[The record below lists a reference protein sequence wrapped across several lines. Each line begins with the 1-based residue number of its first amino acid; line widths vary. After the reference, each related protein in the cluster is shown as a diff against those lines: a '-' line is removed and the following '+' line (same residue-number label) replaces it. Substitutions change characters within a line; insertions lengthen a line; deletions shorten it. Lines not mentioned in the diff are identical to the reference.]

1 MTRIIDQDQDQDQ
14 EQHMQSDRIGL
25 TEAQRV
31 LPFTG
36 LRRRL
41 K

>member
-1 MTRIIDQDQDQDQ
+1 MARIIDQDQ
-14 EQHMQSDRIGL
+14 EQPMQSDRIGL
-25 TEAQRV
+25 TEAQPAI
-31 LPFTG
+31 PFTG